1 MRRYLSSLTAVL
13 VAVMFCFG
21 TGGEVFAQPAAEEG
35 GQSFGEIIAAEEAPH
50 AEDQLIVTYDED
62 TSSRAIKNDVAKVG
76 SVADV
81 TALEDQ
87 KMVLVDLKKDE
98 VKAARILDK
107 AGKALT
113 VQPNYRYS
121 VATDPKA
128 AKPSDPY
135 LDPSRA
141 AVYQY
146 YMEAVGAEAA
156 WDLAEA
162 NQKAETIVGVVDT
175 GVDSHHEDLKANL
188 MTLDAKGTYKG
199 YAFGEEEELQDDFYG
214 HGTHVTGII
223 GADYGNGKGGS
234 GVASGHSNGLVQV
247 ITTSAAADESLYTY
261 DICRAIDY
269 TAGEQHA
276 RVINMSFGGPGFDPM
291 MERCIRSHYEQDGTV
306 FVAASGNDGTDAY
319 STPCDYATVIAV
331 NASDRGGN
339 AAYFSDYGQYKD
351 ISAPGFNIMSTVP
364 GSLYEVMSGTSMA
377 SPVVAGICGL
387 VLDVN
392 PDLTPAQV
400 KNIICATTKESQQG
414 KTFDEDL
421 AYGNIDAEAAV
432 QAALAASEE
441 TAAESIS
448 IKEKDTVR
456 KTIVPKGTSLALTAL
471 VQPAACLQKVQWS
484 SADESIA
491 TVDETGTVTGIAAG
505 DVMIHAACGSASEQ
519 VLVTVKDAAEPKL
532 SIRDKEDWE
541 KDGIVIDSSAW
552 DNGGQI
558 VADVQPE
565 TAQAGYEFSSSDN
578 DILFVDSLGF
588 YMPKKPGTVT
598 VTLWDGKGHADENK
612 VDEMTITVWN
622 AVSEIQMTKKT
633 GQLDIGASFNFQ
645 AKVMD
650 PDAYHPE
657 ITWSTS
663 NGKGRIDP
671 KSGAFK
677 ALKEGTCFVIAQT
690 ENETYVSCKVT
701 ITKKSYAG
709 KDYGLKVKKSKNK
722 KKAILTWKKIPC
734 ATSYQVQ
741 KKAAGGKWK
750 TIRTVKKT
758 KFTDKKLKKTSSYRV
773 RAKFNKSGKTG
784 WNGWSKVKTVKVKK

>member
-1 MRRYLSSLTAVL
+1 MRRCLSSVMSVL
-13 VAVMFCFG
+13 VAVMFCLG
-21 TGGEVFAQPAAEEG
+21 TGADVYAQPAAEEG
-35 GQSFGEIIAAEEAPH
+35 GQSFSEIIASEEAPH

-62 TSSRAIKNDVAKVG
+62 TSSKAIRRDVSKVG

-81 TALEDQ
+81 TSLEDQ
-87 KMVLVDLKKDE
+87 KMVLVDLTKDE
-98 VKAARILDK
+98 VKAAKILDK

-121 VATDPKA
+121 AAADPKA
-128 AKPSDPY
+128 GKPSDPY
-135 LDPSRA
+135 LDPA
-141 AVYQY
+141 KTAVYQY
-146 YMEAVGAEAA
+146 YLETVNAEAA

-175 GVDSHHEDLKANL
+175 GVDSHHEDLKKNL

-199 YAFGEEEELQDDFYG
+199 FAYGEEEDLQDDFFG

-247 ITTSAAADESLYTY
+247 ITTCAAADESLYTY

-306 FVAASGNDGTDAY
+306 FVAASGNDGSDAY

-331 NASDRGGN
+331 NAADRGGN

-364 GSLYEVMSGTSMA
+364 GSYAVMSGTSMA

-414 KTFDEDL
+414 KPFDEDL

-441 TAAESIS
+441 TAAESLS

-456 KTIVPKGTSLALTAL
+456 KTIIPKGTSLALTAL
-471 VQPAACLQKVQWS
+471 VQPAACLQPVQWS

-505 DVMIHAACGSASEQ
+505 DVMIRVACSSASEQ
-519 VLVTVKDAAEPKL
+519 VLVTVKDAEEPSL
-532 SIRDKEDWE
+532 SIRDKDKWE
-541 KDGIVIDSSAW
+541 KDGIVIDPSAW

-558 VADVQPE
+558 VASLQPE
-565 TAQAGYEFSSSDN
+565 TAQAGYEFSSSNN
-578 DILFVDSLGF
+578 DILFVDSLG
-588 YMPKKPGTVT
+588 YYTPKKPGTVT
-598 VTLWDGKGHADENK
+598 VTLWDGKGYKDENK
-612 VDEMTITVWN
+612 VDEMTVTVWN
-622 AVSEIQMTKKT
+622 AVSDIRMTQKR
-633 GQLDIGASFNFQ
+633 GQLDIGESFNFR
-645 AKVMD
+645 ARVAD
-650 PDAYHPE
+650 PSAYHPE
-657 ITWSTS
+657 ITWSV
-663 NGKGRIDP
+663 NNNRGRIDP
-671 KSGAFK
+671 KTGAFK
-677 ALKEGTCFVIAQT
+677 ALKAGVCFVIAKT
-690 ENETYVSCKVT
+690 ENGTYESCKVI

-734 ATSYQVQ
+734 ATAYQVQ

-750 TIRTVKKT
+750 TIKTIKKT

-773 RAKFNKSGKTG
+773 RAKFNKAGKIG